1 VIVVDTNVIAYLWL
15 PGTSTSKAEALLQAD
30 PEWAA
35 PVLWRSEFRN
45 VLAGLLRRGE
55 VDLETAIRLAEA
67 SEEHMRGREFS
78 VGPAEVLERVVAS
91 RCSAYDCEFV
101 VLAEELGVALVTTD
115 RQVLKSFP
123 QTAIS
128 LGLAAERV

>member
-15 PGTSTSKAEALLQAD
+15 PGTFTSKAEALLEAD

-45 VLAGLLRRGE
+45 VLSGVLRRGE
-55 VDLETAIRLAEA
+55 ADLETTIRLAEV

-78 VGPAEVLERVVAS
+78 VGPVEVLERVAAS

-101 VLAEELGVALVTTD
+101 ALADELGVPLVTTD
-115 RQVLKSFP
+115 RQVLRGFP

-128 LGLAAERV
+128 LSRAAEQV